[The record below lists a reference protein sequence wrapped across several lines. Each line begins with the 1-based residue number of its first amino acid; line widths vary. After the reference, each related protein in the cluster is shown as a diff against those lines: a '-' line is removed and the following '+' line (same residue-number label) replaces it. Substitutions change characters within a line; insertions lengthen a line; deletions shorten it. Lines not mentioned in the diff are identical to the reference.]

1 MRNAWIM
8 LAVIGMAVVGFLP
21 PRVRRMIPVRKM
33 MEEAFNRRY
42 RWNESLKGFSADFTL
57 SREGKTVKGSLRADV
72 TKPHGGVEVVCDDE
86 EVKKLVQDTVGSTV
100 THTRAASF
108 DKAFGSST
116 FAISGE
122 ACTGVRRLP

>member
-1 MRNAWIM
+1 ITEDID
-8 LAVIGMAVVGFLP
+8 V
-21 PRVRRMIPVRKM
+21 PRRIK
-33 MEEAFNRRY
+33 EEAFIRLY

-57 SREGKTVKGSLRADV
+57 SREGKTVKGSLKADV
-72 TKPHGGVEVVCDDE
+72 TKPHGGVEAVCDDE

-122 ACTGVRRLP
+122 AAHGGTKITLTGHGFFKDLTVKDGNIVQ